1 MTARPNRRPG
11 TEGFT
16 LVELLV
22 AITLIALLTV
32 GLYQAFGIGTRA
44 ASTVS
49 ANIDR
54 PAQIAIAYD
63 FMQRAFTA
71 AEPLP
76 AGNDPSQATLNF
88 DGQAHALS
96 FVALPPAYLAV
107 GGFQLLHLGL
117 EPGNGGSRLVVSWQG
132 VPRGPIAPQPEMLQP
147 SILIDQVRNLTF
159 AYFGVP
165 GPEQPPAWLDQ
176 WTERDAL
183 PQLIR
188 MRLTLANGMHA
199 PDLIVAPRL
208 TETAA
213 P

>member
-1 MTARPNRRPG
+1 MTSDVKRRSSSD
-11 TEGFT
+11 GFT
-16 LVELLV
+16 LIELLV

-44 ASTVS
+44 AGTVS

-54 PAQIAIAYD
+54 PAQIAIVYD

-76 AGNDPSQATLNF
+76 AANGAAQAILNF
-88 DGQAHALS
+88 DGQPDALS
-96 FVALPPAYLAV
+96 FVTLPPAYLAI
-107 GGFQLLHLGL
+107 GGFQLLRIGL
-117 EPGNGGSRLVVSWQG
+117 EPGYGGKRLTVSWQG

-159 AYFGVP
+159 AYLGTP
-165 GPEQPPAWLDQ
+165 GLDQPPAWLDK
-176 WTERDAL
+176 WSERDAL

-188 MRLTLANGMHA
+188 MRLTLANGMRA
-199 PDLIVAPRL
+199 PDLIVALRL
-208 TETAA
+208 SGTSS

>member
-1 MTARPNRRPG
+1 MTACAPPHRNA
-11 TEGFT
+11 EGFT

-54 PAQIAIAYD
+54 PAQIALAYD
-63 FMQRAFTA
+63 FMQRAFTG

-76 AGNDPSQATLNF
+76 RASDAPQVIF
-88 DGQAHALS
+88 DGERQTLS
-96 FVALPPAYLAV
+96 FVALPPAYLSI

-117 EPGNGGSRLVVSWQG
+117 EPSKGGARLVVTWQG
-132 VPRGPIAPQPEMLQP
+132 VARGPIAPQPEMLQP
-147 SILIDQVRNLTF
+147 SILIDQVRNLAF
-159 AYFGVP
+159 AYFGAP
-165 GPEQPPAWLDQ
+165 GPKQQPAWLDR
-176 WTERDAL
+176 WSEREAL

-188 MRLTLANGMHA
+188 LRLTLANGIQA

-208 TETAA
+208 AETAQ